1 MKKEQQLTVGLLAV
15 YLLVLTWIILLKL
28 QFSFADL
35 DRVCRINLIPLAG
48 SRFPDGRI
56 NWSEIWCNLL
66 VFLPM
71 GVYVA
76 LLQPK
81 RPVLA
86 ALGAAFGV
94 SLSYEVLQFILAIGI
109 SDVTDLLSN
118 TLGGGLGSL
127 FPLLCRP
134 LLGQRTQW
142 LLNRI
147 ALVGTLAVLVFL
159 ILLLRANQT

>member
-1 MKKEQQLTVGLLAV
+1 MKKEQRLTVGLLTV

-71 GVYVA
+71 GLYVA

-127 FPLLCRP
+127 FPLLCRS
-134 LLGQRTQW
+134 LLGRRTQW

-159 ILLLRANQT
+159 ILLLRANQA